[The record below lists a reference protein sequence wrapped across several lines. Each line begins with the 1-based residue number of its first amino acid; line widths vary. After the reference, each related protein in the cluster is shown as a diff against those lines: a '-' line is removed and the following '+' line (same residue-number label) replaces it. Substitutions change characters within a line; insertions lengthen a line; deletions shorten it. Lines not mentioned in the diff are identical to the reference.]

1 MESRMQRH
9 RLVLPPLA
17 FLAACSGGTATNNGT
32 AAAPAPPVNQAA
44 SAAPAA
50 PAIPTPAADAWLP
63 SPGRHA
69 ARAMALA
76 PPAEA
81 VALRARMVA
90 AIGRNQAWFQTYA
103 AQHAGGPL
111 PWHINLGISEAE
123 YARFL
128 ALTRRIG
135 LRESGRVTLVVTRRS
150 DGGLALMADGAGA
163 PLNGMILYP
172 ARGRVETPL
181 GGLTTR
187 RTAGNDAADSPL
199 GRWQGA
205 EWSNRGSGAARP
217 LSLVV
222 GRRASGEMLLYYS
235 FGPSDAESVILFYP
249 AEAAQ

>member
-1 MESRMQRH
+1 MH
-9 RLVLPPLA
+9 RLRLTCLAAPLL
-17 FLAACSGGTATNNGT
+17 LAACSGGTPANEGAAATPPAGANQ
-32 AAAPAPPVNQAA
+32 AAPAT
-44 SAAPAA
+44 PAT
-50 PAIPTPAADAWLP
+50 PALPIPAADAYLP
-63 SPGRHA
+63 TPGRHP
-69 ARAMALA
+69 ARAMVLA

-90 AIGRNQAWFQTYA
+90 AIDRNQAWFQAYA

-111 PWHINLGISEAE
+111 PWHANLGISEAE

-128 ALTRRIG
+128 ALTRQIG
-135 LRESGRVTLVVTRRS
+135 LRESGRVTLIVTQRS
-150 DGGLALMADGAGA
+150 DGGLALTADGAAA

-172 ARGRVETPL
+172 ARGRGETPL

-187 RTAGNDAADSPL
+187 RAAGNDAADSPL

-205 EWSNRGSGAARP
+205 EWSNRGSGASRP

-222 GRRASGEMLLYYS
+222 GRRAAGDMLLYYS
-235 FGPSDAESVILFYP
+235 FGPSDAESVILLYP